1 MTSAVVE
8 RWSRVLLGT
17 AGICTDII
25 CDQRC
30 SGALESSL
38 LGTAG
43 ICTDIICDQRCS
55 GALESSLLGTA
66 GICTGWYI
74 IAMNIL
80 DSTFTMHKNNYYA
93 NKNKLRKSLFTNR
106 RGSRRLDIHIGCDN

>member
-30 SGALESSL
+30 SGVLESSL

-43 ICTDIICDQRCS
+43 ICTDIICD
-55 GALESSLLGTA
+55 
-66 GICTGWYI
+66 
-74 IAMNIL
+74 
-80 DSTFTMHKNNYYA
+80 
-93 NKNKLRKSLFTNR
+93 
-106 RGSRRLDIHIGCDN
+106 

>member
-8 RWSRVLLGT
+8 GWSRVLLGT

-30 SGALESSL
+30 SAALESSL

-43 ICTDIICDQRCS
+43 ICTDIIRDQRCNA
-55 GALESSLLGTA
+55 ALESSSA
-66 GICTGWYI
+66 GYCWY
-74 IAMNIL
+74 MYGYN
-80 DSTFTMHKNNYYA
+80 M
-93 NKNKLRKSLFTNR
+93 
-106 RGSRRLDIHIGCDN
+106 